1 VDLSTVTTA
10 ADVVFGIGDPPAE
23 ILHLDAQSGPSATKH
38 LDVLAY
44 NALLHRQYR
53 VPVRSIVLLLREQA
67 VHPNMT
73 GRVEYATRPERG
85 RMEFRF
91 EVIRLW
97 EIPAEQLLRSSLTT
111 APLAV
116 LGKLPETLGLTD
128 GLAAVVRQLA
138 ERLER
143 ESVASPADRLLTA
156 AYVLTGLRL
165 RAPDEVRQLFQGVS
179 IAMRESVT
187 YQAILEEGRQEGRQE
202 GRVEELHRMILRQGR
217 VRFGEADESI
227 RQQIEAIR
235 DIVVLEDLTERLVIV
250 SSWDELMA

>member
-1 VDLSTVTTA
+1 MGGT
-10 ADVVFGIGDPPAE
+10 
-23 ILHLDAQSGPSATKH
+23 
-38 LDVLAY
+38 Y
-44 NALLHRQYR
+44 RQ
-53 VPVRSIVLLLREQA
+53 
-67 VHPNMT
+67 
-73 GRVEYATRPERG
+73 
-85 RMEFRF
+85 
-91 EVIRLW
+91 
-97 EIPAEQLLRSSLTT
+97 QLLGSSLAT

-143 ESVASPADRLLTA
+143 EAAGGQADRLLVA

-165 RAPDEVRQLFQGVS
+165 KAPNEVRQLFQGVS

-187 YQAILEEGRQEGRQE
+187 YQAILEEGREEGSIR
-202 GRVEELHRMILRQGR
+202 ELHRMILRQGR

-227 RQQIEAIR
+227 RKQIEAIQ
-235 DIVVLEDLTERLVIV
+235 DIDTLEDLSERLVIV